1 MHLICPPKFCISIV
15 LNFSWDNCNTRRNEK
30 QRLCKI
36 WGANKVHYRKCG
48 SGVRIDNQVFLGMT
62 LHSNARNA
70 CGALLKQQYPHG
82 RLKAFKLPPALLTL
96 TRLHS
101 YQSCDSYFRYSW
113 DCCCR
118 RFRRLEST
126 KYNPDV

>member
-1 MHLICPPKFCISIV
+1 MKNKGYAKFA
-15 LNFSWDNCNTRRNEK
+15 
-30 QRLCKI
+30 
-36 WGANKVHYRKCG
+36 GANKVHYRKCG
-48 SGVRIDNQVFLGMT
+48 SGVRIDNQVFLGMR

-101 YQSCDSYFRYSW
+101 YHNCDSYFRYSW